1 MVFRPNVGDELPLI
15 GVTYRIA
22 EHPAAPGIPYG
33 QEGRAGIVYCLDLTS
48 SPHSAAQPPGVG
60 VRAALKV
67 FKPRFRTPALVALSA
82 RLNEYAQLPGLRV
95 CERTVL
101 TPENHPDLLRREPD
115 LTYAVLMPWI
125 EGPTWFDILQEKRP
139 LTPAQSLA
147 LASSLTKILTT
158 LEQQGLAHC
167 DLSAPNV
174 LLPALARQTADRG
187 PQTLHRP
194 PSLVELVDVEQM
206 YGLGLPRPPALSS
219 GTAGYAPAHPGDA
232 LWSANGDRFAGAVL
246 LAEMLGW
253 CDENVRRVVW
263 GESYFDP
270 AEIQQDCER
279 YRILSQA
286 LEMRWG
292 KSVADLFERA
302 WRSETLADCPT
313 FGEWQLVLPQ
323 DAQAE
328 SAFVAPPLVET
339 PAKEQAVPVEAPQV
353 LPWAPRKGEGF
364 EAAFRNAIEAYRR
377 REWELA
383 RELLIPLVEEAPNY
397 SLQGYTPRALLAE
410 VERQSRRRPV
420 PGWVWGL
427 VGGMLA
433 FCVLGVGM
441 VVVVLSRMLSSSP
454 MIPSTWPTY
463 TPYLTDTPYVIPS
476 NTPLPTVTL
485 TPPSASSWQHG
496 KLVFLIRATGT
507 SRLLYWLDLASAREP
522 KLLFNSDTSSSYF
535 FGPWLSRDG
544 NILIYGNLYSGK
556 GYALTLNPVGLPRLV
571 GECQSPS
578 ISPSGDR
585 VICNVEGKNYFP
597 VYDIHTGEI
606 VDKINHGISG
616 AVLPAWSPDGS
627 EIAFSVLESTNP
639 WATSVWK
646 VSVSGGAP
654 ILLAGDASEDYAPSW
669 SPDGEWIAYQSN
681 LTSQQ
686 SEIWV
691 MRRDG
696 SERRQITWSGGGEMW
711 SRGPCFSPDGQ
722 WLAFVSNQNGSS
734 GADFGEVFVV
744 SLVTGEV
751 HQITHTGGRV
761 YDWRV
766 TWGP

>member
-1 MVFRPNVGDELPLI
+1 
-15 GVTYRIA
+15 
-22 EHPAAPGIPYG
+22 
-33 QEGRAGIVYCLDLTS
+33 
-48 SPHSAAQPPGVG
+48 
-60 VRAALKV
+60 
-67 FKPRFRTPALVALSA
+67 
-82 RLNEYAQLPGLRV
+82 
-95 CERTVL
+95 
-101 TPENHPDLLRREPD
+101 
-115 LTYAVLMPWI
+115 
-125 EGPTWFDILQEKRP
+125 
-139 LTPAQSLA
+139 
-147 LASSLTKILTT
+147 
-158 LEQQGLAHC
+158 
-167 DLSAPNV
+167 
-174 LLPALARQTADRG
+174 
-187 PQTLHRP
+187 
-194 PSLVELVDVEQM
+194 
-206 YGLGLPRPPALSS
+206 
-219 GTAGYAPAHPGDA
+219 
-232 LWSANGDRFAGAVL
+232 
-246 LAEMLGW
+246 
-253 CDENVRRVVW
+253 
-263 GESYFDP
+263 
-270 AEIQQDCER
+270 
-279 YRILSQA
+279 
-286 LEMRWG
+286 
-292 KSVADLFERA
+292 
-302 WRSETLADCPT
+302 
-313 FGEWQLVLPQ
+313 
-323 DAQAE
+323 
-328 SAFVAPPLVET
+328 
-339 PAKEQAVPVEAPQV
+339 
-353 LPWAPRKGEGF
+353 
-364 EAAFRNAIEAYRR
+364 
-377 REWELA
+377 
-383 RELLIPLVEEAPNY
+383 
-397 SLQGYTPRALLAE
+397 
-410 VERQSRRRPV
+410 
-420 PGWVWGL
+420 
-427 VGGMLA
+427 
-433 FCVLGVGM
+433 
-441 VVVVLSRMLSSSP
+441 
-454 MIPSTWPTY
+454 
-463 TPYLTDTPYVIPS
+463 
-476 NTPLPTVTL
+476 
-485 TPPSASSWQHG
+485 
-496 KLVFLIRATGT
+496 
-507 SRLLYWLDLASAREP
+507 LLYWLDLASAREP

-711 SRGPCFSPDGQ
+711 SRGPCLSPDGQ